1 MKKHKNTLTGLLLT
15 GVLLLTGGC
24 GTTVS
29 DSNTEQPATA
39 ERIATQSTEATVTS
53 EATTTESSHTAVQTA
68 TPDDLQIQIRDY
80 EKTFQRHNFYTNEVE
95 YAYGNTA

>member
-39 ERIATQSTEATVTS
+39 ERIATQYPPYRKDHSSYGTEALYCLKSILRTGRREPTAAGLDRRYKLTVHS
-53 EATTTESSHTAVQTA
+53 
-68 TPDDLQIQIRDY
+68 Y
-80 EKTFQRHNFYTNEVE
+80 
-95 YAYGNTA
+95 

>member
-39 ERIATQSTEATVTS
+39 ERIATQYPPYRKERTSYCTEALYRVKRILRAGRSKPTAARLKWRYELTV
-53 EATTTESSHTAVQTA
+53 H
-68 TPDDLQIQIRDY
+68 PY
-80 EKTFQRHNFYTNEVE
+80 
-95 YAYGNTA
+95 